1 MRAGN
6 VDLPLTIILVILA
19 TPKQGTPH
27 SFVFFILFGRNNMP
41 RPYNMLT
48 GALPGFL
55 LCCYVTKPAHLSS
68 LHVLVY
74 ASLVTEKARCFGKLF
89 GCCQDAS

>member
-1 MRAGN
+1 MDPEFEGTFYDPQTSQRSWA
-6 VDLPLTIILVILA
+6 A
-19 TPKQGTPH
+19 TNQ
-27 SFVFFILFGRNNMP
+27 
-41 RPYNMLT
+41 LT

-55 LCCYVTKPAHLSS
+55 LCCYVTRPAHLSS